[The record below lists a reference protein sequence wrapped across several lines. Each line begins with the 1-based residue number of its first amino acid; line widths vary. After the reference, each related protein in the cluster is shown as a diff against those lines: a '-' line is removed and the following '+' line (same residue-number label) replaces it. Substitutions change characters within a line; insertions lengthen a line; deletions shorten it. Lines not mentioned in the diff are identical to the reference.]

1 MQIIH
6 VDDEWISTE
15 NFKITLQ
22 KVNAEYALE
31 SFNEPEDAIAYAQDH
46 KIDVAF
52 LDIEMYGM
60 NGIELADELK
70 KLQKNIQVVFV
81 TAYNNYAMEA
91 FKVKA
96 QGYLLKPYDEAMLK
110 AALDDAIANI
120 KPEVPHIYF
129 KTMPRFD
136 LLVDGEL
143 VVFNGRKVKELL
155 AYLVNGGGSIMETR
169 QIMTDVWEDDEL
181 DSSSTSKLRTTMKRL
196 NDALSKYGIEN
207 LIKTHG
213 ASRYIDATQYDS
225 DYKRLMA
232 GDEEIAKAFDG
243 RYMEDYPWAQ
253 YTEAAITTMLEGQKE
268 K

>member
-22 KVNAEYALE
+22 KINPEYSLE
-31 SFNEPEDAIAYAQDH
+31 NFNDPEDAIAYAKDH
-46 KIDVAF
+46 KIDIAF

-60 NGIELADELK
+60 NGIELADSLK
-70 KLQKNIQVVFV
+70 KLQKNLQVVFV

-91 FKVKA
+91 FRVKA
-96 QGYLLKPYDEAMLK
+96 QGYLLKPFDEAMLK
-110 AALDDAIANI
+110 AALDDAIANL

-136 LLVDGEL
+136 MLVDGEL
-143 VVFNGRKVKELL
+143 VVFNGRKAKELL
-155 AYLVNGGGSIMETR
+155 AYFVNCGDSVMDTR
-169 QIMTDVWEDDEL
+169 KIMTDIWEDDEL

-207 LIKTHG
+207 LIKTRG
-213 ASRYIDATQYDS
+213 ANRYIDTTQYDS
-225 DYKRLMA
+225 DYKRLLA
-232 GDEEIAKAFDG
+232 GDREIIQAFDG

-253 YTEAAITTMLEGQKE
+253 YTEAAITTMLEEAK
-268 K
+268 KK